1 MVRGPLHGH
10 VAALQPRLLAR
21 IQPQHDAA
29 LDHGGVVEVLAT
41 AHGALVQGRK
51 VDDPADGAARRCGTG
66 PERAAGCGVAG
77 RVPVAEA
84 GASVSVQRGCPVDGV
99 DGHAALAIGRLDAL
113 PHFGEDGLLA
123 EGVVCGVDVAQ
134 SPKVVVWSVRSH
146 VDDANT

>member
-66 PERAAGCGVAG
+66 PERAGGLGVSPLLKPA
-77 RVPVAEA
+77 PACLS
-84 GASVSVQRGCPVDGV
+84 SV
-99 DGHAALAIGRLDAL
+99 DA
-113 PHFGEDGLLA
+113 P
-123 EGVVCGVDVAQ
+123 
-134 SPKVVVWSVRSH
+134 
-146 VDDANT
+146 